1 MRIVMW
7 SGPRNLSTALMRSFG
22 ARADT
27 EVVDEPFYAAFL
39 AATGLDH
46 PMRDAVLAAGETD
59 WRRVAAACAAEPTAR
74 PIRYEKHMTHHMI
87 EEFGLDW
94 TRGAVQAF
102 LIRDP
107 RAVAGS
113 YAAKREAF
121 MLDDLGVVRQAALF
135 DRAADRLG
143 HAPPVVDA
151 TDIRRDPEGSLRALC
166 GALGIGFD
174 PAMLSWAPG
183 RRATDGVWGRHW
195 YAAVE
200 RSTGFAPPEPEPPAL
215 PEPIERLIEPATALY
230 GRLAAHR
237 LHAKPPR

>member
-39 AATGLDH
+39 VASGLDH
-46 PMRDAVLAAGETD
+46 PMREAVIAAGETD
-59 WRRVAAACAAEPTAR
+59 WRRVAAACAAEPTGR
-74 PIRYEKHMTHHMI
+74 PIRYEKHMTHHMLA
-87 EEFGLDW
+87 EFGLDW
-94 TRGAVQAF
+94 TRGAAEAF

-107 RAVAGS
+107 RAVAAS

-121 MLDDLGVVRQAALF
+121 VLEDLGLERQAELF

-143 HAPPVVDA
+143 RAPPVVDA
-151 TDIRRDPEGSLRALC
+151 DDIRRDPEGSLRALC

-174 PAMLSWAPG
+174 PAMLSWPPG
-183 RRATDGVWGRHW
+183 PRATDGVWARHW
-195 YAAVE
+195 YGAVE
-200 RSTGFAPPEPEPPAL
+200 GSTGFAPPETAPVVLPPA
-215 PEPIERLIEPATALY
+215 IERLIEPASATYA
-230 GRLAAHR
+230 RLAG
-237 LHAKPPR
+237 HALRGAPSA

>member
-39 AATGLDH
+39 AATGIDH
-46 PMRDAVLAAGETD
+46 PMRDAVIAAGETD
-59 WRRVAAACAAEPTAR
+59 WRRVAAACAAEPTAQ

-87 EEFGLDW
+87 EDFGLDW
-94 TRGAVQAF
+94 TLGAMEAF

-107 RAVAGS
+107 RAVAAS

-121 MLDDLGVVRQAALF
+121 VLDDLGVVRQAELF

-143 HAPPVVDA
+143 QAPPVVDA
-151 TDIRRDPEGSLRALC
+151 SDIRRDPEGTLRALC
-166 GALGIGFD
+166 AALGIGFER
-174 PAMLSWAPG
+174 AMLSWAQGP
-183 RRATDGVWGRHW
+183 RATDGVWGRHW
-195 YAAVE
+195 YGAVE
-200 RSTGFAPPEPEPPAL
+200 RSTGFAPPETEAVAVTGAV
-215 PEPIERLIEPATALY
+215 ERLIAPAIALY
-230 GRLAAHR
+230 ARLAG
-237 LHAKPPR
+237 HALRGKPPA